1 MKHSSALSSVIAMAV
16 LSLIL
21 SGCTM
26 TGSELRGPVHLQK
39 PFWEGAGASL
49 LLVVTDPP
57 AGGIYRNSADS
68 LDRSFWQEAVF
79 QPVRL
84 GPRDAEMLDFL
95 ERYHTT
101 MSSAGAVKL
110 FSALFEERGFS
121 VSPGSIDAAA
131 VNRYVGHPRSDS
143 FFWLSLVWPHL
154 GSESFATLRKEW
166 PDQKLVFVVSML
178 RWGVYPASVEL
189 EGTLLDLSSE
199 LVLWS
204 DKIVET
210 TKISSGGPSIQRST
224 REALEYART
233 EAERKL
239 AAKLR
244 SWKGTTAQMGNWRPK
259 AR

>member
-21 SGCTM
+21 SGCT
-26 TGSELRGPVHLQK
+26 TTASELRGPVHLQK

-57 AGGIYRNSADS
+57 AGGISRNIADS
-68 LDRSFWQEAVF
+68 LDRMFDEAFF

-131 VNRYVGHPRSDS
+131 VNRWFGHPRSDS
-143 FFWLSLVWPHL
+143 F
-154 GSESFATLRKEW
+154 ARLRKEW

-178 RWGVYPASVEL
+178 RWGVYPAFVEL

-210 TKISSGGPSIQRST
+210 TKISSGGDAPSIQRST